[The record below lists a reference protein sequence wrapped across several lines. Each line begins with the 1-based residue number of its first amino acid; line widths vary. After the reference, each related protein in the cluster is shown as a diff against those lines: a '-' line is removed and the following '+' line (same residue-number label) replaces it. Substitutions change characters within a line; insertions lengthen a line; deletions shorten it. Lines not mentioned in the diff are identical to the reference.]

1 MSERGGREGGAEG
14 RRRRRGWSLGGLRG
28 RGSGMED
35 DNKDGDGG
43 GLVRRR
49 TMAGSGVRGREDR
62 TL

>member
-1 MSERGGREGGAEG
+1 
-14 RRRRRGWSLGGLRG
+14 
-28 RGSGMED
+28 MED